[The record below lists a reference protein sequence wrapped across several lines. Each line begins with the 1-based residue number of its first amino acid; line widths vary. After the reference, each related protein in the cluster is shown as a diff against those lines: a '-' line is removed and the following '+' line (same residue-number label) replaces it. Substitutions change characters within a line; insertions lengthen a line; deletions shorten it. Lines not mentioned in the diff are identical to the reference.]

1 MVSIYSSSAG
11 ETANASGVYV
21 APVSR
26 QLKGI
31 HFLTDSIAKIAH
43 NFADGGEG
51 GSVVGSPTVA
61 ADGTTL
67 TDNVSFVQTAVVEAA
82 LMTFFV
88 VAKSDAN
95 FASVDGSMLFST
107 NGGSVQ
113 SGGSNTFG
121 TSLYMTSAGIVF
133 GSSRDNAGT
142 ATSAAAAIS
151 GNNNAAWALYQCD
164 VTATGNTVTNL
175 TTGATAIN
183 SVGATKIITNGAF
196 RIGANATATWT
207 GTSKVLAWVAH
218 HDVLTTQEKADWAAR
233 LRKYAAARGI
243 TV

>member
-31 HFLTDSIAKIAH
+31 HFLTDSIAKIAY
-43 NFADGGEG
+43 NFADGGES

-67 TDNVSFVQTAVVEAA
+67 TDNLHFVQTAVAESA
-82 LMTFFV
+82 LMTFFI
-88 VAKSDAN
+88 VAKSDAD
-95 FASVDGSMLFST
+95 FSSVDGSMLFST

-113 SGGSNTFG
+113 SGAPSTFG
-121 TSLYMTSAGIVF
+121 TSLYMTNSGITF
-133 GSSRDNAGT
+133 GSTRNNSGS
-142 ATSAAAAIS
+142 ATSAGCTIS
-151 GNNNAAWALYQCD
+151 DNNNASWALYQCD
-164 VTATGNTVTNL
+164 VMSNGNRLTNL
-175 TTGATAIN
+175 TTAATQLNEIGT
-183 SVGATKIITNGAF
+183 SKVITNGAF
-196 RIGANATATWT
+196 RIGANATSTWT

-233 LRKYAAARGI
+233 LRKYALSRGI